1 MFKKFNDHSIFKK
14 LLFIF
19 LIIFIIILLISLPE
33 LINNMGKYSF
43 NGIKDNIIKYILK
56 MNIASIIITCI
67 FTLPLIVFNSADKKT
82 ISYNLDKNDFGK
94 YKNYYRDIIKDYS
107 PAILSYI
114 DDYKLNLKDVISTIL
129 NLKLKKYIDIKDNK
143 FIIVNNDYSKLE
155 NNEQYILNNINKN
168 INIFT
173 FQNIVLE
180 EAINKGLIE
189 SKINKSKI
197 IKNIIIYTIII
208 VLSMCLTFYLLSNN
222 IVLIHFLLLI
232 LLTIIFPIYELYI
245 ISIILSFIKN
255 RYVRTKKGKEINEK
269 LEGLKNYLKDFSN
282 LNEKDIEEIK
292 LWEDYLIYS
301 VLFNQNTNIINEIGS
316 ILQNNC

>member
-33 LINNMGKYSF
+33 LINYMSKYSF
-43 NGIKDNIIKYILK
+43 NEIKDNIIKYILK
-56 MNIASIIITCI
+56 MNVASIIITCI
-67 FTLPLIVFNSADKKT
+67 FSLPLIVFNSADKKN

-94 YKNYYRDIIKDYS
+94 YKNYYRDIIKNYS

-114 DDYKLNLKDVISTIL
+114 DDYKLNSKDIISTIL

-168 INIFT
+168 VDIFT

-222 IVLIHFLLLI
+222 IGLIYFLLLI

-282 LNEKDIEEIK
+282 LDEKDIEEIK
-292 LWEDYLIYS
+292 LWEDYLIYYK
-301 VLFNQNTNIINEIGS
+301 
-316 ILQNNC
+316 

>member
-1 MFKKFNDHSIFKK
+1 MFKKFNDYSIFKK
-14 LLFIF
+14 VLFIF
-19 LIIFIIILLISLPE
+19 LIIFLIILLISLPE
-33 LINNMGKYSF
+33 LINYMGKYSF
-43 NGIKDNIIKYILK
+43 NEIKDSIIKYILK

-67 FTLPLIVFNSADKKT
+67 FSLPLIVFNSADKKT

-114 DDYKLNLKDVISTIL
+114 DDYKLNSKDIISTIL

-168 INIFT
+168 INIFI

-222 IVLIHFLLLI
+222 IGLIYFLLLI

-282 LNEKDIEEIK
+282 LDEKDVEEIK

>member
-1 MFKKFNDHSIFKK
+1 MFKKFNDYSIFKK

-19 LIIFIIILLISLPE
+19 LIIFLIILLISLPE
-33 LINNMGKYSF
+33 LINYMGKYSF
-43 NGIKDNIIKYILK
+43 NEIKDSIIKYILK

-67 FTLPLIVFNSADKKT
+67 FSLPLIVFNSADKKT

-114 DDYKLNLKDVISTIL
+114 DDYKLNSKDIISTIL

-168 INIFT
+168 INIFI

-222 IVLIHFLLLI
+222 IGLIYFISLI
-232 LLTIIFPIYELYI
+232 SLTIIFPIYELYI

-282 LNEKDIEEIK
+282 LDEKDVEEIK